1 MWLETACI
9 GQIHVPSTEHISC
22 YIKEC
27 AAVQNGAQRCRMVH
41 SSAERC
47 RCCVSEVC
55 VTVSVGVE
63 RRCYSDTVLTWSR
76 LRQSHYAW
84 QLQQVSQQM
93 QLVAVC
99 YQSVCPLVR
108 HSAPVG
114 EWSIAISL
122 CVCVCVSV
130 GPRAYLLNCSTD
142 LHEIFYADPLW
153 PWLGPPLAALRYR
166 GRVWYLVVSVITTP
180 LSVSEK
186 IQVGLSTDETSVY

>member
-1 MWLETACI
+1 MCSSAERCT
-9 GQIHVPSTEHISC
+9 
-22 YIKEC
+22 
-27 AAVQNGAQRCRMVH
+27 AVQNGAQQCRTVQMLCEWSVCH
-41 SSAERC
+41 
-47 RCCVSEVC
+47 CV
-55 VTVSVGVE
+55 
-63 RRCYSDTVLTWSR
+63 RRCGKTLLFRYC
-76 LRQSHYAW
+76 SHLVQASA
-84 QLQQVSQQM
+84 VS
-93 QLVAVC
+93 LCLAVTTSFTTNATGC
-99 YQSVCPLVR
+99 CLLSVYYQSVCPLVR